1 MRGRW
6 LARGLKIL
14 VFVAV
19 AVAVMGFVVERLWN
33 WLTPELFGWH
43 MISYSQAIGILLLCK
58 ILFGGFRGRGG
69 PGRYWRRRMMERWE
83 QMTPEEREKFRQGM
97 RGGWGGGCGPF
108 TSTSTPSAGPSAPPA
123 PKP

>member
-14 VFVAV
+14 VFVAI
-19 AVAVMGFVVERLWN
+19 AVALMGLVVERLWN

-43 MISYSQAIGILLLCK
+43 VITYGQAIGILLLCK

-69 PGRYWRRRMMERWE
+69 RVFGRGGHWRDRMIERWV
-83 QMTPEEREKFRQGM
+83 QMTPEEREKFVQGM
-97 RGGWGGGCGPF
+97 RGGWGGCGPF
-108 TSTSTPSAGPSAPPA
+108 ASPSAPPA